1 MPENDRFYN
10 RILVIAC
17 LFSLAVGG
25 CASVPQSDEEES
37 ITVTGEVTVRGQQPS
52 SEYVLL
58 SEGGTVYVLDFP
70 NETDITFST
79 PTRLQISG
87 RVYTD
92 VWQGR
97 PYAHIEVGEWER
109 AR

>member
-1 MPENDRFYN
+1 MLVTDRFSN
-10 RILVIAC
+10 TALIIVC
-17 LFSLAVGG
+17 LISLAIGA

-58 SEGGTVYVLDFP
+58 SEGGTIYVLDFP
-70 NETDITFST
+70 NETEITFST

-87 RVYTD
+87 RLYTD
-92 VWQGR
+92 VWEGR
-97 PYAHIEVGEWER
+97 PYAHIEVGDWER
-109 AR
+109 DR